1 MLRVAKKIKKNRTRD
16 RTNSAA
22 SFPLDAAV
30 SLVNLA
36 TLDATVR
43 VDVGADVGCHTAL
56 GIFFRLQVV
65 EFDIRFLFLVL
76 LVLHVC
82 YLSFVG
88 LFVDC
93 VLSVTP
99 NSNRC
104 PPVTSWFGI
113 RSFKRINLPFLRL
126 GL

>member
-1 MLRVAKKIKKNRTRD
+1 ML
-16 RTNSAA
+16 A
-22 SFPLDAAV
+22 S
-30 SLVNLA
+30 
-36 TLDATVR
+36 LDATAR
-43 VDVGADVGCHTAL
+43 GAGIIGDHTAL

-65 EFDIRFLFLVL
+65 DFDFRFLFLVL
-76 LVLHVC
+76 LGLHVC

-104 PPVTSWFGI
+104 PPVTSCFGI
-113 RSFKRINLPFLRL
+113 RSFKRINLSFLRL

>member
-1 MLRVAKKIKKNRTRD
+1 M
-16 RTNSAA
+16 
-22 SFPLDAAV
+22 
-30 SLVNLA
+30 LA
-36 TLDATVR
+36 TLDATAR
-43 VDVGADVGCHTAL
+43 ADVGCHTAL

-104 PPVTSWFGI
+104 PPVTSCFGI
-113 RSFKRINLPFLRL
+113 RSFKRINLSFLRL

>member
-16 RTNSAA
+16 RTTMRLLS
-22 SFPLDAAV
+22 LTLYVEV
-30 SLVNLA
+30 SLVLLA
-36 TLDATVR
+36 TLEATAR
-43 VDVGADVGCHTAL
+43 ADVGADVGCHTAL

-65 EFDIRFLFLVL
+65 DFDIRFLFLVS
-76 LVLHVC
+76 HVC
-82 YLSFVG
+82 FLSFVG

-93 VLSVTP
+93 VVSVAP

-104 PPVTSWFGI
+104 PPVMSCFGI
-113 RSFKRINLPFLRL
+113 RSFKRINLSFLRL

>member
-1 MLRVAKKIKKNRTRD
+1 MV
-16 RTNSAA
+16 AA

-30 SLVNLA
+30 SLVMLA
-36 TLDATVR
+36 TLDATAR
-43 VDVGADVGCHTAL
+43 ADVCAHISNHTAL

-65 EFDIRFLFLVL
+65 DLDVRFLF

-88 LFVDC
+88 LFVDR

-104 PPVTSWFGI
+104 PPVTSCFGI
-113 RSFKRINLPFLRL
+113 RSFKRINLSFLRL

>member
-1 MLRVAKKIKKNRTRD
+1 MLAI
-16 RTNSAA
+16 
-22 SFPLDAAV
+22 
-30 SLVNLA
+30 
-36 TLDATVR
+36 LDATAR
-43 VDVGADVGCHTAL
+43 ADVGADIGNHTAL

-88 LFVDC
+88 LFVHC

-104 PPVTSWFGI
+104 PSGI
-113 RSFKRINLPFLRL
+113 PGGKLCTAGL
-126 GL
+126 GTLVIGLGIAGTG

>member
-1 MLRVAKKIKKNRTRD
+1 MKHEDWGEPPPFWFVRLSFAESREKDKGKSQKGSNRGATLLSL
-16 RTNSAA
+16 T
-22 SFPLDAAV
+22 LYMVV
-30 SLVNLA
+30 SLVMLA

-43 VDVGADVGCHTAL
+43 GADISGDHTAL
-56 GIFFRLQVV
+56 GIFFRFQVV

-93 VLSVTP
+93 VLSVRP
-99 NSNRC
+99 NSN
-104 PPVTSWFGI
+104 
-113 RSFKRINLPFLRL
+113 
-126 GL
+126 

>member
-1 MLRVAKKIKKNRTRD
+1 VD
-16 RTNSAA
+16 
-22 SFPLDAAV
+22 V
-30 SLVNLA
+30 SLVMLP
-36 TLDATVR
+36 TLDATAR
-43 VDVGADVGCHTAL
+43 GAGIRADVGCHTAL

-99 NSNRC
+99 NSN
-104 PPVTSWFGI
+104 
-113 RSFKRINLPFLRL
+113 
-126 GL
+126 